1 MIGILG
7 GLYQFS
13 MMAHCRQCIPCIY
26 RICCARVGKCNPSS
40 SRRHATETCLRFW
53 SCQPT
58 LQSFKALKC
67 MEFPM
72 TMTVLD
78 EYAVDESPSRSYQD
92 QGGIIILRIA

>member
-1 MIGILG
+1 M
-7 GLYQFS
+7 
-13 MMAHCRQCIPCIY
+13 
-26 RICCARVGKCNPSS
+26 
-40 SRRHATETCLRFW
+40 
-53 SCQPT
+53 
-58 LQSFKALKC
+58 C